1 MILLNNKMS
10 FDEPNFKA
18 FAKILSFMNDLK
30 DCFGNDFPE
39 ITKYYSLV
47 RKTKLDNHDAIIK
60 QVKLFKEYY
69 ESNEEALKPD
79 GDITKLNDDFIQYN
93 DKFRFNLK
101 TVIAKADK
109 STIATITKHLQVI
122 YCVIKP
128 SEELKTSLTTGK
140 TKEDQL
146 FNNLFSKVLNQGG
159 PDITNFANL
168 QSTALYSDI
177 EKEINEGVNS
187 GELSIG
193 NILGSAEGL
202 FSKIKN
208 DAGDDPSIAPMLNMV
223 QGLLMKAKSEM

>member
-1 MILLNNKMS
+1 
-10 FDEPNFKA
+10 
-18 FAKILSFMNDLK
+18 
-30 DCFGNDFPE
+30 
-39 ITKYYSLV
+39 
-47 RKTKLDNHDAIIK
+47 
-60 QVKLFKEYY
+60 
-69 ESNEEALKPD
+69 
-79 GDITKLNDDFIQYN
+79 
-93 DKFRFNLK
+93 
-101 TVIAKADK
+101 VIAKADK
-109 STIATITKHLQVI
+109 QTIATITKHMQVI
-122 YCVIKP
+122 YCVIRP
-128 SEELKTSLTTGK
+128 SEELKVSLTTGK

-159 PDITNFANL
+159 ADITNFSNL

>member
-1 MILLNNKMS
+1 MS
-10 FDEPNFKA
+10 IDEPNFKA

-30 DCFGNDFPE
+30 DCFGNEFPE

-69 ESNEEALKPD
+69 EANEEALKPE
-79 GDITKLNDDFIQYN
+79 GDISKLNDDFIQYN

-101 TVIAKADK
+101 TVMEKADK
-109 STIATITKHLQVI
+109 QTIATITKHLQVI

-128 SEELKTSLTTGK
+128 SDELKVSLTSGK

-146 FNNLFSKVLNQGG
+146 FNNLFNKVLSQGS
-159 PDITNFANL
+159 DVNMSNLMNL
-168 QSTALYSDI
+168 QNTGLYNDI
-177 EKEINEGVNS
+177 EKEINDGVSS